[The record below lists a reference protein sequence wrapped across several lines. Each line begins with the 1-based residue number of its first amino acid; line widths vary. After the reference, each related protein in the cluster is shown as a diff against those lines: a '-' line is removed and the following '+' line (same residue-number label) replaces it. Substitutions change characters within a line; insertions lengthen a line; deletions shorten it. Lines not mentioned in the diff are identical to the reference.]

1 MALPS
6 RLKNNDD
13 LYQPLADINVTP
25 LVDVMLVLLI
35 IFMITA
41 PLLAKG
47 VKVNLPQAKAAQP
60 LNQKDPIIVTIGKD
74 GKISLGSDATTIE
87 ALVDGVRTLM
97 GDDLTRVVHVR
108 GDNDAVYG
116 EVVKVMDRLASNG
129 ITHIAIM
136 TNSRKQADAAGSDP
150 AATSASP
157 TSPLPPPRRCRSP
170 PRLQPPLPRLL
181 HQRGG
186 RGNDRGRVFLGASGR
201 RRLWRAQLSACQAAL
216 ARPGRHGGG
225 GARSCRHRFFLMTV
239 AIEKVTPLESVT
251 MDLVPEGDMFESEQ
265 VEATDEVVPPEEM
278 EQPDLAIPLPEVMTP
293 DATPIPLKK
302 EVQKKRV
309 RRAQAGRRS
318 QGASRRAGASPHR
331 HRGGTRHGQPVAS
344 RLQGAVGRRDP
355 SSRAEQFVARGRIG
369 VLQLPCVVRWRH
381 DGHQLLGF
389 VGRARF
395 VVAQRDRRDSRA
407 AAAWRWFLRG
417 ARRPL
422 PLNDR
427 GQGFFR
433 SAG

>member
-87 ALVDGVRTLM
+87 ALVNGVRTLM

-108 GDNDAVYG
+108 GDNNAVYG

-136 TNSRKQADAAGSDP
+136 TNPASR
-150 AATSASP
+150 P
-157 TSPLPPPRRCRSP
+157 TPQDRSRRRPPPRRLRRRDARRSCR
-170 PRLQPPLPRLL
+170 
-181 HQRGG
+181 RGSSRRS
-186 RGNDRGRVFLGASGR
+186 RGCSASRGEENDTGRVFSDFRAAPP
-201 RRLWRAQLSACQAAL
+201 WRAQLSACQAAL

-225 GARSCRHRFFLMTV
+225 GARSCRPRFF
-239 AIEKVTPLESVT
+239 S
-251 MDLVPEGDMFESEQ
+251 DDGGDRKS
-265 VEATDEVVPPEEM
+265 
-278 EQPDLAIPLPEVMTP
+278 
-293 DATPIPLKK
+293 
-302 EVQKKRV
+302 
-309 RRAQAGRRS
+309 
-318 QGASRRAGASPHR
+318 H
-331 HRGGTRHGQPVAS
+331 
-344 RLQGAVGRRDP
+344 
-355 SSRAEQFVARGRIG
+355 
-369 VLQLPCVVRWRH
+369 
-381 DGHQLLGF
+381 
-389 VGRARF
+389 
-395 VVAQRDRRDSRA
+395 A
-407 AAAWRWFLRG
+407 A
-417 ARRPL
+417 
-422 PLNDR
+422 
-427 GQGFFR
+427 
-433 SAG
+433 

>member
-157 TSPLPPPRRCRSP
+157 TSTAPAAAPAVTAPAAPAVATP
-170 PRLQPPLPRLL
+170 A
-181 HQRGG
+181 GG
-186 RGNDRGRVFLGASGR
+186 KGNDRGRVFLGASAR

-216 ARPGRHGGG
+216 ARPGHHGGG
-225 GARSCRHRFFLMTV
+225 RARSCRHRFF
-239 AIEKVTPLESVT
+239 SN
-251 MDLVPEGDMFESEQ
+251 
-265 VEATDEVVPPEEM
+265 
-278 EQPDLAIPLPEVMTP
+278 
-293 DATPIPLKK
+293 
-302 EVQKKRV
+302 
-309 RRAQAGRRS
+309 
-318 QGASRRAGASPHR
+318 
-331 HRGGTRHGQPVAS
+331 
-344 RLQGAVGRRDP
+344 
-355 SSRAEQFVARGRIG
+355 
-369 VLQLPCVVRWRH
+369 
-381 DGHQLLGF
+381 DG
-389 VGRARF
+389 
-395 VVAQRDRRDSRA
+395 RDREGHA
-407 AAAWRWFLRG
+407 A
-417 ARRPL
+417 
-422 PLNDR
+422 
-427 GQGFFR
+427 
-433 SAG
+433 